1 MTAKI
6 ARMPVRSQIL
16 ALLRLRKD
24 GVSDEVAM
32 VMGFAFLLEIH

>member
-24 GVSDEVAM
+24 GVSDEVVM
-32 VMGFAFLLEIH
+32 VMRFAFPMKIH